1 MIPFIHLLFLTNQEF
16 TITLYPPINI
26 TRIYKMDKY
35 EKVFELAKRRGFLWN
50 SFELYGGSRGFYDYG
65 PLGSTLKRR
74 IEQTWRE
81 FYVIQEGHMEIECPT
96 IGIEDVFVASGHVG
110 GFSDPLCECKKCGEA
125 FRADHLVENVMSA
138 AGTLSAEQLTQV
150 IKEKGITCPECGGEF
165 NDAYEFNLMFKTT
178 IGPGTGRQGYLRP
191 ETAQGMFVDF
201 QRLSRFYRD
210 KLPFGAVQIGK
221 SYRNEI
227 APRQGVIRLREFTQ
241 AECEI
246 FVDPRN
252 KKHPNFERFADR
264 ELMLYS
270 QEAQQKGESFRMTV
284 REAVK
289 AGVIAHEVLGYNI
302 ALTNEFLTK
311 VGINPTKLRFRQHL
325 KDEMAHYA
333 IDCWDAEIETERFGW
348 VEIVGIADRTD
359 YDLKAHARVSKTEL
373 YVYVEYDEPKMVT
386 RFVVKP
392 NMGKLGPLFKGKA
405 KAVADALKQLSEA
418 ELSLS
423 KDQIKF
429 TVEGEELTV
438 SSDVVDFAEET
449 VKVSGENVIPHV
461 IEPSYGIDRIFYGV
475 MEHAFD
481 EENVAQKAAESGLKG
496 AGEAEGPEDAGKEPG
511 EAKGE
516 SEGEGEEE
524 ARLVMH
530 FSSAVAPVQVAV
542 LPLLTRKELAD
553 PAKKIIAKLREKS
566 LLVNYD
572 DSGTIGRRYRRN
584 DEIGTPYSVT
594 VDYDTLED
602 GTVTI
607 RDRDAMRQVRTPIE
621 GIENVLYELIYR
633 GRSFESA
640 GKPFNF

>member
-1 MIPFIHLLFLTNQEF
+1 
-16 TITLYPPINI
+16 
-26 TRIYKMDKY
+26 MDTY

-81 FYVIQEGHMEIECPT
+81 FYVIQEGFMEIECPT
-96 IGIEDVFVASGHVG
+96 IGIEDVFIASGHVG
-110 GFSDPLCECKKCGEA
+110 GFSDPLCECMNCKEA
-125 FRADHLVENVMSA
+125 FRADHLVQNVMEA
-138 AGTLSAEQLTQV
+138 AGTLSAEELTRV
-150 IKEKGITCPECGGEF
+150 IKENDIRCPECGGEF
-165 NDAYEFNLMFKTT
+165 GDAYEFNLMFKTT

-264 ELMLYS
+264 ELVLYS
-270 QEAQQKGESFRMTV
+270 QKAQEKGEPFRMTV
-284 REAVK
+284 REAVE

-311 VGINPTKLRFRQHL
+311 VGINPAKLRFRQHL

-333 IDCWDAEIETERFGW
+333 IDCWDAEIETDRFGW

-373 YVYVEYDEPKMVT
+373 YVYIEYDEPKMVT

-405 KAVADALKQLSEA
+405 KAVADALKQLSE
-418 ELSLS
+418 EELS
-423 KDQIKF
+423 KDEIKV
-429 TVEGEELTV
+429 TVDGEELTV
-438 SSDVVDFAEET
+438 SSDAVDFAEET

-461 IEPSYGIDRIFYGV
+461 IEPSYGIDRIFYGI
-475 MEHAFD
+475 MEHAYD
-481 EENVAQKAAESGLKG
+481 EENVAQKVAESGLKG
-496 AGEAEGPEDAGKEPG
+496 SEEAENESEAGKGEGEA
-511 EAKGE
+511 
-516 SEGEGEEE
+516 EGEEE

-553 PAKKIIAKLREKS
+553 PAKDIIVKLREKT

-584 DEIGTPYSVT
+584 DEIGTPYCVT
-594 VDYDTLED
+594 VDYDTLKD

-607 RDRDAMRQVRTPIE
+607 RDRDSMRQIRAPIQ
-621 GIENVLYELIYR
+621 GIENALYELIYR
-633 GRSFESA
+633 GKTFESA

>member
-1 MIPFIHLLFLTNQEF
+1 
-16 TITLYPPINI
+16 
-26 TRIYKMDKY
+26 MDKY

-81 FYVIQEGHMEIECPT
+81 FYIIQEGFMEIECPT
-96 IGIEDVFVASGHVG
+96 IGIEEVFIASGHVG
-110 GFSDPLCECKKCGEA
+110 GFSDPLCECMNCKEA
-125 FRADHLVENVMSA
+125 FRADHLVENVMDA
-138 AGTLSAEQLTQV
+138 AGTLSAEDLTKV
-150 IKEKGITCPECGGEF
+150 IRENEIRCPECGGEF
-165 NDAYEFNLMFKTT
+165 REAYEFNLMFKTT

-201 QRLSRFYRD
+201 QRLSKFYRD

-311 VGINPTKLRFRQHL
+311 VGIDPARLRFRQHL
-325 KDEMAHYA
+325 TDEMAHYA
-333 IDCWDAEIETERFGW
+333 IDCWDAEIETDRFGW

-386 RFVVKP
+386 RFVVNP
-392 NMGKLGPLFKGKA
+392 NMGKLGPIFKGKA
-405 KAVADALKQLSEA
+405 KAVSDALKQLSEE
-418 ELSLS
+418 ELSKS
-423 KDQIKF
+423 EIKV
-429 TVEGEELTV
+429 TVGREELTV
-438 SSDVVDFAEET
+438 SSDAVDFAEET

-475 MEHAFD
+475 MEHAYD
-481 EENVAQKAAESGLKG
+481 EENVAQKAAEFGLKG
-496 AGEAEGPEDAGKEPG
+496 TEEAKKDSGTKDSRTKDSRTKDSKTSKDEGEAEG
-511 EAKGE
+511 
-516 SEGEGEEE
+516 EEE
-524 ARLVMH
+524 TRLVMH
-530 FSSAVAPVQVAV
+530 LASAIAPVQVAV
-542 LPLLTRKELAD
+542 LPLLTRKELAC
-553 PAKKIIAKLREKS
+553 PAKNIILKLREKT

-584 DEIGTPYSVT
+584 DEIGTPYCVT

-607 RDRDAMRQVRTPIE
+607 RDRDSMRQVRAPIK

-633 GRSFESA
+633 DRTFESA

>member
-1 MIPFIHLLFLTNQEF
+1 
-16 TITLYPPINI
+16 
-26 TRIYKMDKY
+26 MDKY
-35 EKVFELAKRRGFLWN
+35 EKVYELAKRRGFLWN

-81 FYVIQEGHMEIECPT
+81 FYVIQEGFMEIECPT
-96 IGIEDVFVASGHVG
+96 IGIEDVFIASGHVG

-125 FRADHLVENVMSA
+125 FRADHLVENIMSA
-138 AGTLSAEQLTQV
+138 AGTLNAEDLTKV
-150 IKEKGITCPECGGEF
+150 IKENGITCPECGGEF
-165 NDAYEFNLMFKTT
+165 GEAYEFNLMFKTT

-201 QRLSRFYRD
+201 QRLSKFYRD

-252 KKHPNFERFADR
+252 KKHPKFERFADR
-264 ELMLYS
+264 ELVLYS
-270 QEAQQKGESFRMTV
+270 QEAQQEGKSFRMTV
-284 REAVK
+284 REAVE

-311 VGINPTKLRFRQHL
+311 VGIDPGKLRFRQHL

-333 IDCWDAEIETERFGW
+333 IDCWDAEIETDRFGW

-359 YDLKAHARVSKTEL
+359 YDLKAHSRVSKTEL

-392 NMGKLGPLFKGKA
+392 NMGKLGPVFKGRA
-405 KAVADALKQLSEA
+405 KAVADALKQLSE
-418 ELSLS
+418 EELS
-423 KDQIKF
+423 KDEIKV
-429 TVEGEELTV
+429 TVSGKDLTV
-438 SSDVVDFAEET
+438 SSDAVDFSEET

-461 IEPSYGIDRIFYGV
+461 IEPSYGIDRIFYGI
-475 MEHAFD
+475 MEHAYE

-496 AGEAEGPEDAGKEPG
+496 TEEAGKESETGKDEG
-511 EAKGE
+511 EA
-516 SEGEGEEE
+516 EGEEE

-553 PAKKIIAKLREKS
+553 PAKDIIANLREKA

-584 DEIGTPYSVT
+584 DEIGTPYCVT

-607 RDRDAMRQVRTPIE
+607 RDRDSMRQIRAPIK
-621 GIENVLYELIYR
+621 GIENVLYELIYK
-633 GRSFESA
+633 GRAFESS

>member
-1 MIPFIHLLFLTNQEF
+1 
-16 TITLYPPINI
+16 
-26 TRIYKMDKY
+26 MDTY

-81 FYVIQEGHMEIECPT
+81 FYVIQEGFMEIECPT
-96 IGIEDVFVASGHVG
+96 IGIEDVFIASGHVG
-110 GFSDPLCECKKCGEA
+110 GFSDPLCECMNCKEA
-125 FRADHLVENVMSA
+125 FRADHLVQNVMEA
-138 AGTLSAEQLTQV
+138 AGTLSAEELTKV
-150 IKEKGITCPECGGEF
+150 IKENDIRCPECGGEF
-165 NDAYEFNLMFKTT
+165 GDAYEFNLMFKTT

-264 ELMLYS
+264 ELVLYS
-270 QEAQQKGESFRMTV
+270 QKAQEEGESFRMTV

-289 AGVIAHEVLGYNI
+289 TGVIAHEVLGYNI

-311 VGINPTKLRFRQHL
+311 VGIDPAKLRFRQHL

-333 IDCWDAEIETERFGW
+333 IDCWDAEIETDRFGW

-359 YDLKAHARVSKTEL
+359 YDLKAHAKVSKTEL

-405 KAVADALKQLSEA
+405 KAVADALKQLSE
-418 ELSLS
+418 EELS
-423 KDQIKF
+423 KDEIKITVDGEEF
-429 TVEGEELTV
+429 TVG
-438 SSDVVDFAEET
+438 SDAVDFAEET

-461 IEPSYGIDRIFYGV
+461 IEPSYGIDRIFYGI
-475 MEHAFD
+475 MEHAYD
-481 EENVAQKAAESGLKG
+481 EENVAQKVAESGLKG
-496 AGEAEGPEDAGKEPG
+496 TEEAEKESEAGKVEGEA
-511 EAKGE
+511 
-516 SEGEGEEE
+516 EGEEE

-553 PAKKIIAKLREKS
+553 PAKDIIVKLREKT

-584 DEIGTPYSVT
+584 DEIGTPYCVT
-594 VDYDTLED
+594 VDYDTLKD

-607 RDRDAMRQVRTPIE
+607 RDRDSMRQIRAPIQ
-621 GIENVLYELIYR
+621 GIENALYELIYR
-633 GRSFESA
+633 GRAFESA

>member
-1 MIPFIHLLFLTNQEF
+1 
-16 TITLYPPINI
+16 
-26 TRIYKMDKY
+26 MDKY

-81 FYVIQEGHMEIECPT
+81 FYVIQEGFMEIECPT
-96 IGIEDVFVASGHVG
+96 IGIEEVFVASGHVG
-110 GFSDPLCECKKCGEA
+110 GFSDPLCECMNCKEA
-125 FRADHLVENVMSA
+125 FRADHLVEDVTDA
-138 AGTLSAEQLTQV
+138 AGTLSAEDLTKV
-150 IKEKGITCPECGGEF
+150 IREKGICCPECGGEF
-165 NDAYEFNLMFKTT
+165 GEAYEFNLMFKTT

-252 KKHPNFERFADR
+252 KKHPNFERFADK
-264 ELMLYS
+264 ELVLYS
-270 QEAQQKGESFRMTV
+270 QKGQIKGESFRMTV
-284 REAVK
+284 REAVET
-289 AGVIAHEVLGYNI
+289 GVIAHETLGYNI

-311 VGINPTKLRFRQHL
+311 VGIDPAKLRFRQHL
-325 KDEMAHYA
+325 TDEMAHYA
-333 IDCWDAEIETERFGW
+333 IDCWDAEIETDRFGW

-373 YVYVEYDEPKMVT
+373 YVYVEYEEPKMVT
-386 RFVVKP
+386 RFAVKP
-392 NMGKLGPLFKGKA
+392 NMGKLGPVFKGKA
-405 KAVADALKQLSEA
+405 KAVADALKQLSEE
-418 ELSLS
+418 ELS
-423 KDQIKF
+423 KEEIKV
-429 TVEGEELTV
+429 TVDGEELTV
-438 SSDVVDFAEET
+438 SSDAVEFAEEI

-475 MEHAFD
+475 MEHAYD

-496 AGEAEGPEDAGKEPG
+496 TEEAGKEEG
-511 EAKGE
+511 ET
-516 SEGEGEEE
+516 EGEEE

-530 FSSAVAPVQVAV
+530 FASAVAPVQVAV

-553 PAKKIIAKLREKS
+553 PAKDIIAKLREKT
-566 LLVNYD
+566 LLANYD

-584 DEIGTPYSVT
+584 DEIGTPYCVT

-607 RDRDAMRQVRTPIE
+607 RGRDSMRQIRAPIN
-621 GIENVLYELIYR
+621 GLENVLYELIYR
-633 GRSFESA
+633 NRAFESA

>member
-1 MIPFIHLLFLTNQEF
+1 
-16 TITLYPPINI
+16 
-26 TRIYKMDKY
+26 MDKY

-81 FYVIQEGHMEIECPT
+81 FYVIQEGFMEIECPT
-96 IGIEDVFVASGHVG
+96 IGIEEVFIASGHVG
-110 GFSDPLCECKKCGEA
+110 GFSDPLCECMNCKEA
-125 FRADHLVENVMSA
+125 FRADHLVQNVMEA
-138 AGTLSAEQLTQV
+138 AGTLSAEELTKV
-150 IKEKGITCPECGGEF
+150 IKENDIRCPECGGKF
-165 NDAYEFNLMFKTT
+165 GDAYEFNLMFKTT

-264 ELMLYS
+264 ELVLYS
-270 QEAQQKGESFRMTV
+270 QKAQEKGEPFRMTV

-289 AGVIAHEVLGYNI
+289 TGVIAHEVLGYNI

-311 VGINPTKLRFRQHL
+311 VGIDPSKLRFRQHL

-333 IDCWDAEIETERFGW
+333 IDCWDAEIETDRFGW

-405 KAVADALKQLSEA
+405 KAVADALKQLSE
-418 ELSLS
+418 EELS
-423 KDQIKF
+423 KDEIKVTVDGEEF
-429 TVEGEELTV
+429 TVG
-438 SSDVVDFAEET
+438 SDAVDFAEET

-475 MEHAFD
+475 MEHAYD
-481 EENVAQKAAESGLKG
+481 EENVAQKVAESGLKG
-496 AGEAEGPEDAGKEPG
+496 TEETEKESEAGK
-511 EAKGE
+511 
-516 SEGEGEEE
+516 SEGETEGEEE

-553 PAKKIIAKLREKS
+553 PAKDIIVKLREKA

-584 DEIGTPYSVT
+584 DEIGTPYCVT
-594 VDYDTLED
+594 VDYDTLKD

-607 RDRDAMRQVRTPIE
+607 RDRDSMRQIRAPVK

-633 GRSFESA
+633 GRTFESA

>member
-1 MIPFIHLLFLTNQEF
+1 
-16 TITLYPPINI
+16 
-26 TRIYKMDKY
+26 MDKY
-35 EKVFELAKRRGFLWN
+35 EKVFELAKRRWFLWN

-74 IEQTWRE
+74 IEQIWRE
-81 FYVIQEGHMEIECPT
+81 FYVIQEGFMEIECPT
-96 IGIEDVFVASGHVG
+96 IGIEEVFIASGHVG
-110 GFSDPLCECKKCGEA
+110 GFSDPLCECINCSEA
-125 FRADHLVENVMSA
+125 FRADHLVENVMDA
-138 AGTLSAEQLTQV
+138 AGTLSADALTKV
-150 IKEKGITCPECGGEF
+150 IRDYEIRCPECGGEF
-165 NDAYEFNLMFKTT
+165 RDAYEFNLMFKTT

-246 FVDPRN
+246 FVDPRH
-252 KKHPNFERFADR
+252 KKHPNFERFSDK
-264 ELMLYS
+264 ELVLYS
-270 QEAQQKGESFRMTV
+270 QEAQEKGESFRMTV

-289 AGVIAHEVLGYNI
+289 AGVIAHEILGYNL

-311 VGINPTKLRFRQHL
+311 IGINPARLRFRQHL

-348 VEIVGIADRTD
+348 VEMVGIADRTD

-373 YVYVEYDEPKMVT
+373 YVYVEYNEPRMVT
-386 RFVVKP
+386 RFAIKP
-392 NMGKLGPLFKGKA
+392 NMGKLGPVFKGKA
-405 KAVADALKQLSEA
+405 KNVADALKQLSE
-418 ELSLS
+418 EELS
-423 KDQIKF
+423 KDEIKV
-429 TVEGEELTV
+429 TVDGEELTISPDMV
-438 SSDVVDFAEET
+438 SFAEET

-461 IEPSYGIDRIFYGV
+461 IEPSYGIDRIFYGT
-475 MEHAFD
+475 MEHAYD

-496 AGEAEGPEDAGKEPG
+496 MEDADSESRAVEAEGESDA
-511 EAKGE
+511 EA
-516 SEGEGEEE
+516 EEE
-524 ARLVMH
+524 TRLVMH

-553 PAKKIIAKLREKS
+553 PAKEIVAKLREKT

-584 DEIGTPYSVT
+584 DEIGTPYSIT
-594 VDYDTLED
+594 VDYDTIED
-602 GTVTI
+602 RTVTI
-607 RDRDAMRQVRTPIE
+607 RDRDSMRQVRAPII

-633 GRSFESA
+633 DRSFESA

>member
-1 MIPFIHLLFLTNQEF
+1 
-16 TITLYPPINI
+16 
-26 TRIYKMDKY
+26 MDKY

-74 IEQTWRE
+74 IEQIWRE
-81 FYVIQEGHMEIECPT
+81 FYVIQEGFMEIECPT
-96 IGIEDVFVASGHVG
+96 IGIEEVFIASGHVG
-110 GFSDPLCECKKCGEA
+110 GFSDPLCECINCSEA
-125 FRADHLVENVMSA
+125 FRADHLVENVMDA
-138 AGTLSAEQLTQV
+138 AGTLSADALTKV
-150 IKEKGITCPECGGEF
+150 IRDYEIRCPECGGEF
-165 NDAYEFNLMFKTT
+165 GDAYEFNLMFKTT

-246 FVDPRN
+246 FVDPRH
-252 KKHPNFERFADR
+252 KKHPNFERFADK
-264 ELMLYS
+264 ELVLYS
-270 QEAQQKGESFRMTV
+270 QEAQEKGESFRMTV

-289 AGVIAHEVLGYNI
+289 AGVIAHEVLGYNL

-311 VGINPTKLRFRQHL
+311 IGIKPAKLRFRQHL

-333 IDCWDAEIETERFGW
+333 IDCWDAEIETDRFGW
-348 VEIVGIADRTD
+348 VEMVGIADRTD

-373 YVYVEYDEPKMVT
+373 YVYVEYNKPRMVT
-386 RFVVKP
+386 RFAIKP
-392 NMGKLGPLFKGKA
+392 NMGKLGPVFKGKA
-405 KAVADALKQLSEA
+405 KNVADALKQLSE
-418 ELSLS
+418 EELS
-423 KDQIKF
+423 KDEIKV
-429 TVEGEELTV
+429 TVDGEELTISPDMV
-438 SSDVVDFAEET
+438 SFAEET
-449 VKVSGENVIPHV
+449 VKVSGENIIPHV
-461 IEPSYGIDRIFYGV
+461 IEPSYGIDRIFYGT
-475 MEHAFD
+475 MEHAYD

-496 AGEAEGPEDAGKEPG
+496 TEEADSEFRAVEAEGESDA
-511 EAKGE
+511 EA
-516 SEGEGEEE
+516 EEE
-524 ARLVMH
+524 TRLVMH

-553 PAKKIIAKLREKS
+553 PAKEIVAKLREKT

-584 DEIGTPYSVT
+584 DEIGTPYSIT

-602 GTVTI
+602 RTVTI
-607 RDRDAMRQVRTPIE
+607 RDRDSMRQVRAPII

-633 GRSFESA
+633 DRSFESA

>member
-1 MIPFIHLLFLTNQEF
+1 
-16 TITLYPPINI
+16 
-26 TRIYKMDKY
+26 MDKY

-81 FYVIQEGHMEIECPT
+81 FYVIQEGFMEIECPT
-96 IGIEDVFVASGHVG
+96 IGIEEVFIASGHVG
-110 GFSDPLCECKKCGEA
+110 GFSDPLCECINCKEA
-125 FRADHLVENVMSA
+125 FRADHLVENIMEA
-138 AGTLSAEQLTQV
+138 AGTLSAEDLTKV
-150 IKEKGITCPECGGEF
+150 IKENGIRCPECGGEF
-165 NDAYEFNLMFKTT
+165 GEAYEFNLMFKTT

-264 ELMLYS
+264 ELVLYS

-284 REAVK
+284 REAVD

-311 VGINPTKLRFRQHL
+311 VGIDPLKLRFRQHL

-333 IDCWDAEIETERFGW
+333 IDCWDAEIETDRFGW

-392 NMGKLGPLFKGKA
+392 NMGKLGPVFKGKA
-405 KAVADALKQLSEA
+405 KAVAETLKQLSE
-418 ELSLS
+418 EELS
-423 KDQIKF
+423 KDEIK
-429 TVEGEELTV
+429 VIVDGEELTV

-461 IEPSYGIDRIFYGV
+461 IEPSYGIDRIFYGI
-475 MEHAFD
+475 MEHAYE

-496 AGEAEGPEDAGKEPG
+496 TEEAGKESEAGKDEG
-511 EAKGE
+511 EA
-516 SEGEGEEE
+516 EGEEE

-530 FSSAVAPVQVAV
+530 LSSAVAPIQVAV

-553 PAKKIIAKLREKS
+553 PAKDIIAKLREKA
-566 LLVNYD
+566 LLVHYD

-584 DEIGTPYSVT
+584 DEIGTPYCIT

-607 RDRDAMRQVRTPIE
+607 RNRDSMRQIRAPVK

-633 GRSFESA
+633 GRAFESA

>member
-1 MIPFIHLLFLTNQEF
+1 MIPFIHLIFQKNQEF
-16 TITLYPPINI
+16 TFIWYPPINFM
-26 TRIYKMDKY
+26 RIYKMDKY

-74 IEQTWRE
+74 IEQIWRE

-96 IGIEDVFVASGHVG
+96 IGIEDVFIASGHVG

-125 FRADHLVENVMSA
+125 FRADHLVENITDA
-138 AGTLSAEQLTQV
+138 AGTLSAEDLTKV
-150 IKEKGITCPECGGEF
+150 IREKGITCPECGGEF
-165 NDAYEFNLMFKTT
+165 GDAYEFNLMFKTT

-241 AECEI
+241 AECEL

-264 ELMLYS
+264 ELVLYS
-270 QEAQQKGESFRMTV
+270 QEAQKEGKSFRMTV
-284 REAVK
+284 RDTVE

-311 VGINPTKLRFRQHL
+311 VGINPAKLRFRQHL

-333 IDCWDAEIETERFGW
+333 IDCWDAEIETDRFGW

-373 YVYVEYDEPKMVT
+373 YVYVEYDEPRMVT
-386 RFVVKP
+386 RFAVKP
-392 NMGKLGPLFKGKA
+392 NMGKLGPVFKGKA
-405 KAVADALKQLSEA
+405 KAVADALKQLSEE
-418 ELSLS
+418 ELSNN
-423 KDQIKF
+423 QIKV
-429 TVEGEELTV
+429 TVGGEELTV
-438 SSDVVDFAEET
+438 SSDMVSFAEET
-449 VKVSGENVIPHV
+449 VKVSGENVVPHV

-496 AGEAEGPEDAGKEPG
+496 TEEAGNESQAEKGSETVKEESEAEG
-511 EAKGE
+511 
-516 SEGEGEEE
+516 EE

-530 FSSAVAPVQVAV
+530 FSSSVAPVQVAV

-553 PAKKIIAKLREKS
+553 PAKEIVAKLREKT

-607 RDRDAMRQVRTPIE
+607 RDRDSMRQVRAPVK
-621 GIENVLYELIYR
+621 GIENMLYELIYR

>member
-1 MIPFIHLLFLTNQEF
+1 
-16 TITLYPPINI
+16 
-26 TRIYKMDKY
+26 MDKY

-81 FYVIQEGHMEIECPT
+81 FYVIQEGFMEIECPT
-96 IGIEDVFVASGHVG
+96 IGLEEVFIASGHVG
-110 GFSDPLCECKKCGEA
+110 GFSDPLCECMNCREA
-125 FRADHLVENVMSA
+125 FRADHLVENVMDA
-138 AGTLSAEQLTQV
+138 AGTLSAEDLTKV
-150 IKEKGITCPECGGEF
+150 IRENEIRCPECGGEF
-165 NDAYEFNLMFKTT
+165 REAYEFNLMFKTT

-201 QRLSRFYRD
+201 QRLSKFYRD

-284 REAVK
+284 QEAVK
-289 AGVIAHEVLGYNI
+289 AGIIAHEILGYNI

-311 VGINPTKLRFRQHL
+311 VGIDPARLRFRQHL
-325 KDEMAHYA
+325 TDEMAHYA
-333 IDCWDAEIETERFGW
+333 IDCWDAEIETDRFGW

-386 RFVVKP
+386 RFAVNP
-392 NMGKLGPLFKGKA
+392 NMGKLGPIFKGKA
-405 KAVADALKQLSEA
+405 KAVADALKQLSEE
-418 ELSLS
+418 ELSKS
-423 KDQIKF
+423 EIKV
-429 TVEGEELTV
+429 TVGGEELTV
-438 SSDVVDFAEET
+438 SSDAVDFAEET

-475 MEHAFD
+475 MEHAYD
-481 EENVAQKAAESGLKG
+481 EENVAQKAAKSGLKG
-496 AGEAEGPEDAGKEPG
+496 AEEAGKESEAKDSKTSKDEGEAEG
-511 EAKGE
+511 
-516 SEGEGEEE
+516 EEE
-524 ARLVMH
+524 TRLVMH
-530 FSSAVAPVQVAV
+530 LASAIAPVQVAV

-553 PAKKIIAKLREKS
+553 PAKDIILKLREKT

-584 DEIGTPYSVT
+584 DEIGTPYCVT
-594 VDYDTLED
+594 VDYDTLKD

-607 RDRDAMRQVRTPIE
+607 RDRDSMRQVRAPIK

-633 GRSFESA
+633 GRTFESA
-640 GKPFNF
+640 GNPFNF

>member
-1 MIPFIHLLFLTNQEF
+1 
-16 TITLYPPINI
+16 
-26 TRIYKMDKY
+26 MDKY

-81 FYVIQEGHMEIECPT
+81 FYVIQEGFMEIECPT
-96 IGIEDVFVASGHVG
+96 IGIEDVFIASGHVG
-110 GFSDPLCECKKCGEA
+110 GFSDPLCECMNCKEA
-125 FRADHLVENVMSA
+125 FRADHLVQNVMEA
-138 AGTLSAEQLTQV
+138 AGTLSAEELTRV
-150 IKEKGITCPECGGEF
+150 IKENDIRCPECGGEF
-165 NDAYEFNLMFKTT
+165 GDAYEFNLMFKTT

-264 ELMLYS
+264 ELVLYS
-270 QEAQQKGESFRMTV
+270 QKAQEKGEPFRMTV
-284 REAVK
+284 REAVE

-311 VGINPTKLRFRQHL
+311 VGIDPAKLRFRQHL

-333 IDCWDAEIETERFGW
+333 IDCWDAEIETDRFGW

-373 YVYVEYDEPKMVT
+373 YVYIEYDEPKMVT

-405 KAVADALKQLSEA
+405 KAVADALKQLSE
-418 ELSLS
+418 EELS
-423 KDQIKF
+423 KDEIK
-429 TVEGEELTV
+429 VIVDGEELTV
-438 SSDVVDFAEET
+438 SSDAVDFAEET

-461 IEPSYGIDRIFYGV
+461 IEPSYGIDRIFYGI
-475 MEHAFD
+475 MEHAYD
-481 EENVAQKAAESGLKG
+481 EENVAQKVAESGLKG
-496 AGEAEGPEDAGKEPG
+496 SEEAENESEAGKG
-511 EAKGE
+511 EVEA
-516 SEGEGEEE
+516 EGEEE

-553 PAKKIIAKLREKS
+553 PAKDIIVKLREKT

-584 DEIGTPYSVT
+584 DEIGTPYCVT
-594 VDYDTLED
+594 VDYDTLKD

-607 RDRDAMRQVRTPIE
+607 RDRDSMRQIRAPIQ
-621 GIENVLYELIYR
+621 GIENALYELIYR
-633 GRSFESA
+633 GKTFESA

>member
-1 MIPFIHLLFLTNQEF
+1 
-16 TITLYPPINI
+16 
-26 TRIYKMDKY
+26 MDKY

-81 FYVIQEGHMEIECPT
+81 FYVIQEGFMEIECPT
-96 IGIEDVFVASGHVG
+96 IGIEDVFIASGHVG
-110 GFSDPLCECKKCGEA
+110 GFSDPLCECMNCKEA

-138 AGTLSAEQLTQV
+138 AGTLSAEDLTNV
-150 IKEKGITCPECGGEF
+150 IKENGVRCPECGGEF
-165 NDAYEFNLMFKTT
+165 GEAYEFNLMFKTT

-201 QRLSRFYRD
+201 QRLSKFYRD

-264 ELMLYS
+264 ELVLYS

-284 REAVK
+284 REAVE

-311 VGINPTKLRFRQHL
+311 VGINPAKLRFRQHL

-333 IDCWDAEIETERFGW
+333 IDCWDAEIETDRFGW

-386 RFVVKP
+386 RFAVKP
-392 NMGKLGPLFKGKA
+392 NMGKLGPVFKGKA
-405 KAVADALKQLSEA
+405 KAVADALKQLSEE
-418 ELSLS
+418 ELSRNE
-423 KDQIKF
+423 IKI
-429 TVEGEELTV
+429 TVGGEELTV
-438 SSDVVDFAEET
+438 SSDMVSFAEET

-496 AGEAEGPEDAGKEPG
+496 TEEAGN
-511 EAKGE
+511 E
-516 SEGEGEEE
+516 SEAIKDEKDAESEEE

-530 FSSAVAPVQVAV
+530 FSSAVAPVQVTV

-553 PAKKIIAKLREKS
+553 PAKEIIAKLREKT

-607 RDRDAMRQVRTPIE
+607 RDRDSMRQIRAPIK

-633 GRSFESA
+633 GRDFESA

>member
-1 MIPFIHLLFLTNQEF
+1 
-16 TITLYPPINI
+16 
-26 TRIYKMDKY
+26 MDKY

-74 IEQTWRE
+74 IEQVWRE
-81 FYVIQEGHMEIECPT
+81 FYVIQEGFMEIECPT
-96 IGIEDVFVASGHVG
+96 IGIEEVFIASGHVG
-110 GFSDPLCECKKCGEA
+110 GFSDPLCECMNCKEA
-125 FRADHLVENVMSA
+125 FRADHLVENVTEA
-138 AGTLSAEQLTQV
+138 AGTLSAEDLTKV
-150 IKEKGITCPECGGEF
+150 IRENEVRCPECGGEF
-165 NDAYEFNLMFKTT
+165 GDAYEFNLMFKTT

-201 QRLSRFYRD
+201 PRLSRFYRD

-252 KKHPNFERFADR
+252 KEHPNFERFADK
-264 ELMLYS
+264 ELVLYS
-270 QEAQQKGESFRMTV
+270 QEAQKMGESFRMTV

-289 AGVIAHEVLGYNI
+289 AGVIAHEILGYNL

-311 VGINPTKLRFRQHL
+311 IGINPARLRFRQHL

-333 IDCWDAEIETERFGW
+333 IDCWDAEIETDRFGW
-348 VEIVGIADRTD
+348 VEMVGIADRTD

-373 YVYVEYDEPKMVT
+373 YVYVEYDKPKMVT
-386 RFVVKP
+386 RFAINP
-392 NMGKLGPLFKGKA
+392 NMGKLGPAFKGKA
-405 KAVADALKQLSEA
+405 RAVADALKQLSKE
-418 ELSLS
+418 ELS
-423 KDQIKF
+423 KDEIKV
-429 TVEGEELTV
+429 TVDGEELTV
-438 SSDVVDFAEET
+438 SPDMVSFAEET
-449 VKVSGENVIPHV
+449 VKVSGENIIPHV
-461 IEPSYGIDRIFYGV
+461 IEPSYGIDRIFYGT
-475 MEHAFD
+475 MEHAYD

-496 AGEAEGPEDAGKEPG
+496 TEETGTESEAV
-511 EAKGE
+511 KGE
-516 SEGEGEEE
+516 SDTEGEEE
-524 ARLVMH
+524 SRLVMH

-553 PAKKIIAKLREKS
+553 PAKEIVAKLREKT

-584 DEIGTPYSVT
+584 DEIGTPYSIT

-607 RDRDAMRQVRTPIE
+607 RDRDSMRQVRAPIK
-621 GIENVLYELIYR
+621 GIENLLYELIYR
-633 GRSFESA
+633 SRGFESA
-640 GKPFNF
+640 GNPFNF

>member
-1 MIPFIHLLFLTNQEF
+1 
-16 TITLYPPINI
+16 
-26 TRIYKMDKY
+26 MDKY

-81 FYVIQEGHMEIECPT
+81 FYVIQEGFMEIECPT
-96 IGIEDVFVASGHVG
+96 IGIEEVFIASGHVG
-110 GFSDPLCECKKCGEA
+110 GFSDPLCECMNCKEA
-125 FRADHLVENVMSA
+125 FRADHLVEDIMEA
-138 AGTLSAEQLTQV
+138 AGTLSAEDLTKV
-150 IKEKGITCPECGGEF
+150 IKENGIRCPECGGEF
-165 NDAYEFNLMFKTT
+165 GEAYEFNLMFKTT

-264 ELMLYS
+264 ELVLYS

-284 REAVK
+284 REAVD

-311 VGINPTKLRFRQHL
+311 VGIDPSKLRFRQHL

-333 IDCWDAEIETERFGW
+333 IDCWDAEIETDRFGW

-392 NMGKLGPLFKGKA
+392 NMGKLGPIFKGKA
-405 KAVADALKQLSEA
+405 KAVADALKQLSE
-418 ELSLS
+418 EELS
-423 KDQIKF
+423 KDDIKV
-429 TVEGEELTV
+429 TVDGEELTV
-438 SSDVVDFAEET
+438 SSDAVDFAEET

-461 IEPSYGIDRIFYGV
+461 IEPSYGIDRIFYGI
-475 MEHAFD
+475 MEHAYE

-496 AGEAEGPEDAGKEPG
+496 TEEAGKDEGEA
-511 EAKGE
+511 
-516 SEGEGEEE
+516 EGEEE

-530 FSSAVAPVQVAV
+530 LSSAVAPIQVAV

-553 PAKKIIAKLREKS
+553 PAKDIIIRLREKA
-566 LLVNYD
+566 LLVHYD

-584 DEIGTPYSVT
+584 DEIGTPYCVT

-607 RDRDAMRQVRTPIE
+607 RDRDSMRQIRAPVK

-633 GRSFESA
+633 GRAFESA

>member
-1 MIPFIHLLFLTNQEF
+1 
-16 TITLYPPINI
+16 
-26 TRIYKMDKY
+26 MDKY

-81 FYVIQEGHMEIECPT
+81 FYVIQEGFMEIECPT

-110 GFSDPLCECKKCGEA
+110 GFSDPLCECMNCKEA
-125 FRADHLVENVMSA
+125 FRADHLVQNVMEA
-138 AGTLSAEQLTQV
+138 AGTLSAEALTKV
-150 IKEKGITCPECGGEF
+150 IKENEIRCPECGGEF
-165 NDAYEFNLMFKTT
+165 SDAYEFNLMFKTT

-252 KKHPNFERFADR
+252 KKHPNFERFADK
-264 ELMLYS
+264 ELVLYS
-270 QEAQQKGESFRMTV
+270 QKAQEKGEPFRMTV

-289 AGVIAHEVLGYNI
+289 TGVIAHEVLGYNI

-311 VGINPTKLRFRQHL
+311 VGIDPEKLRFRQHL

-333 IDCWDAEIETERFGW
+333 IDCWDAEIETDRFGW

-392 NMGKLGPLFKGKA
+392 NMGKLGPVFKGKA
-405 KAVADALKQLSEA
+405 KAVADALKQLSE
-418 ELSLS
+418 EELS
-423 KDQIKF
+423 KDEIKI
-429 TVEGEELTV
+429 TVDGEELTV
-438 SSDVVDFAEET
+438 SSDAVDFAEET

-461 IEPSYGIDRIFYGV
+461 IEPSYGIDRIFYGI
-475 MEHAFD
+475 MEHAYE
-481 EENVAQKAAESGLKG
+481 EENVAQKVAESGLKSTG
-496 AGEAEGPEDAGKEPG
+496 ETGEEPEAGKGEGEA
-511 EAKGE
+511 
-516 SEGEGEEE
+516 EGEEE

-530 FSSAVAPVQVAV
+530 FTSAVAPVQVAV

-553 PAKKIIAKLREKS
+553 PAKDIIVKLREKT

-584 DEIGTPYSVT
+584 DEIGTPYCVT

-607 RDRDAMRQVRTPIE
+607 RDRDSMRQIRAPIKE
-621 GIENVLYELIYR
+621 IENMLYELIYR
-633 GRSFESA
+633 GRAFESA

>member
-1 MIPFIHLLFLTNQEF
+1 
-16 TITLYPPINI
+16 
-26 TRIYKMDKY
+26 MDKY

-81 FYVIQEGHMEIECPT
+81 FYVIQEGFMEIECPT
-96 IGIEDVFVASGHVG
+96 IGIEEVFIASGHVG
-110 GFSDPLCECKKCGEA
+110 GFSDPLCECMNCKEA
-125 FRADHLVENVMSA
+125 FRADHLVEDVTDA
-138 AGTLSAEQLTQV
+138 AGTLSAEELTNV
-150 IKEKGITCPECGGEF
+150 IKEKDIKCPECGGEF
-165 NDAYEFNLMFKTT
+165 GDAYEFNLMFKTT

-252 KKHPNFERFADR
+252 KKHPNFERFANK
-264 ELMLYS
+264 ELILYS
-270 QEAQQKGESFRMTV
+270 QEAQKKGESIRMTV
-284 REAVK
+284 REAV
-289 AGVIAHEVLGYNI
+289 ATGVIAHEVLGYNI

-311 VGINPTKLRFRQHL
+311 VGINPAKLRFRQHL
-325 KDEMAHYA
+325 TDEMAHYA
-333 IDCWDAEIETERFGW
+333 IDCWDAEIETDRFGW

-373 YVYVEYDEPKMVT
+373 YVYVEYDEPRMVT
-386 RFVVKP
+386 RFTVKP
-392 NMGKLGPLFKGKA
+392 NMGKLGPVFKGKA
-405 KAVADALKQLSEA
+405 KAVADALKQLSE
-418 ELSLS
+418 EELS
-423 KDQIKF
+423 KDEIKI
-429 TVEGEELTV
+429 TVDGEELIVNPDMV
-438 SSDVVDFAEET
+438 SFAEET
-449 VKVSGENVIPHV
+449 VKVSGENIIPHV
-461 IEPSYGIDRIFYGV
+461 IEPSYGIDRIFYGI
-475 MEHAFD
+475 MEHAYD
-481 EENVAQKAAESGLKG
+481 EENVTQKAAESGLKG
-496 AGEAEGPEDAGKEPG
+496 TEEPEKSEEGT
-511 EAKGE
+511 
-516 SEGEGEEE
+516 EEE
-524 ARLVMH
+524 EENRLVMH
-530 FSSAVAPVQVAV
+530 FSTSAAPVQVAV

-553 PAKKIIAKLREKS
+553 PAKEIVTTLREKG

-584 DEIGTPYSVT
+584 DEIGTPYCVT
-594 VDYDTLED
+594 IDYDTLEH

-607 RDRDAMRQVRTPIE
+607 RDRDSMRQVQAAIQ
-621 GIENVLYELIYR
+621 GIEDTLYELIYR
-633 GRSFESA
+633 GKSFKSA
-640 GKPFNF
+640 GRPFNF

>member
-1 MIPFIHLLFLTNQEF
+1 
-16 TITLYPPINI
+16 
-26 TRIYKMDKY
+26 MDKY

-81 FYVIQEGHMEIECPT
+81 FYVIQEGFMEIECPT
-96 IGIEDVFVASGHVG
+96 IGIEDVFIASGHVG
-110 GFSDPLCECKKCGEA
+110 GFSDPLCECMNCKEA
-125 FRADHLVENVMSA
+125 FRADHLVEHVMSA
-138 AGTLSAEQLTQV
+138 AGTLNAEDLTRV
-150 IKEKGITCPECGGEF
+150 IKENEVKCPECGGDFGE
-165 NDAYEFNLMFKTT
+165 AYEFNLMFKTT

-252 KKHPNFERFADR
+252 KKHPNFERFADK
-264 ELMLYS
+264 ELILYS
-270 QEAQQKGESFRMTV
+270 QEAQKKGESFRMTV

-289 AGVIAHEVLGYNI
+289 AGVIAHEFLGYNI

-311 VGINPTKLRFRQHL
+311 VGINPAKLRFRQHL

-333 IDCWDAEIETERFGW
+333 IDCWDAEIETDRFGW
-348 VEIVGIADRTD
+348 VEMVGIADRTD

-373 YVYVEYDEPKMVT
+373 YVYVEYDEPRMIT
-386 RFVVKP
+386 RFAINP
-392 NMGKLGPLFKGKA
+392 NMGKLGPAFKGKA
-405 KAVADALKQLSEA
+405 RAVSDALKQLSEE
-418 ELSLS
+418 ELSTGE
-423 KDQIKF
+423 IKV
-429 TVEGEELTV
+429 TVDGEELTISPDMV
-438 SSDVVDFAEET
+438 SFAEET

-481 EENVAQKAAESGLKG
+481 EENVAQKATESGLKG
-496 AGEAEGPEDAGKEPG
+496 AEEAGKES
-511 EAKGE
+511 EAVKDE
-516 SEGEGEEE
+516 NEVEGEEE

-542 LPLLTRKELAD
+542 LPLLTRKELSD
-553 PAKKIIAKLREKS
+553 PAKEIVVKLREKT

-607 RDRDAMRQVRTPIE
+607 RDRDSMRQVRTPIKE
-621 GIENVLYELIYR
+621 IENVLYELIYR
-633 GRSFESA
+633 GRGFESA

>member
-1 MIPFIHLLFLTNQEF
+1 
-16 TITLYPPINI
+16 
-26 TRIYKMDKY
+26 MDKY

-81 FYVIQEGHMEIECPT
+81 FYVIQEGFMEIECPT
-96 IGIEDVFVASGHVG
+96 IGIEDVFIASGHVG
-110 GFSDPLCECKKCGEA
+110 GFSDPLCECMNCKEA
-125 FRADHLVENVMSA
+125 FRADHLVEHVMSA
-138 AGTLSAEQLTQV
+138 AGTLSAEDLTRV
-150 IKEKGITCPECGGEF
+150 IKENEVKCPECGGDFGE
-165 NDAYEFNLMFKTT
+165 AYEFNLMFKTT

-252 KKHPNFERFADR
+252 KKHPNFERFADK
-264 ELMLYS
+264 ELILYS
-270 QEAQQKGESFRMTV
+270 QEAQKKGESFRMTV

-289 AGVIAHEVLGYNI
+289 AGVIAHEFLGYNI

-311 VGINPTKLRFRQHL
+311 VGINPAKLRFRQHL

-333 IDCWDAEIETERFGW
+333 IDCWDAEIETDRFGW
-348 VEIVGIADRTD
+348 VEMVGIADRTD

-373 YVYVEYDEPKMVT
+373 YVYVEYDEPRMIT
-386 RFVVKP
+386 HFAINP
-392 NMGKLGPLFKGKA
+392 NMGKLGPAFKGKA
-405 KAVADALKQLSEA
+405 RAVSDALKQLSEE
-418 ELSLS
+418 ELS
-423 KDQIKF
+423 KGEIKV
-429 TVEGEELTV
+429 TVDGEELTISPDMV
-438 SSDVVDFAEET
+438 SFAEET

-481 EENVAQKAAESGLKG
+481 EENVAQKATESGLKG
-496 AGEAEGPEDAGKEPG
+496 AEEAGKES
-511 EAKGE
+511 EAVKDE
-516 SEGEGEEE
+516 NEVEGEEE

-542 LPLLTRKELAD
+542 LPLLTRKELSD
-553 PAKKIIAKLREKS
+553 PAKEIVVKLREKT

-607 RDRDAMRQVRTPIE
+607 RDRDSMRQVRAPIKE
-621 GIENVLYELIYR
+621 IENLLYELIYR
-633 GRSFESA
+633 GRGFESA

>member
-1 MIPFIHLLFLTNQEF
+1 
-16 TITLYPPINI
+16 
-26 TRIYKMDKY
+26 MDKY

-81 FYVIQEGHMEIECPT
+81 FYVIQEGFMEIECPT
-96 IGIEDVFVASGHVG
+96 IGIEDVFIASGHVG
-110 GFSDPLCECKKCGEA
+110 GFSDPLCECMNCKEA

-138 AGTLSAEQLTQV
+138 AGTLSAEDLTNV
-150 IKEKGITCPECGGEF
+150 IKENGVRCPECGGEF
-165 NDAYEFNLMFKTT
+165 GEAYEFNLMFKTT

-201 QRLSRFYRD
+201 QRLSKFYRD

-264 ELMLYS
+264 ELVLYS

-284 REAVK
+284 REAVE

-311 VGINPTKLRFRQHL
+311 VGINPAKLRFRQHL

-333 IDCWDAEIETERFGW
+333 IDCWDAEIETDRFGW

-386 RFVVKP
+386 RFAVKP
-392 NMGKLGPLFKGKA
+392 NMGKLGPIFKGKA
-405 KAVADALKQLSEA
+405 KAVADALKQLSEE
-418 ELSLS
+418 ELSRNE
-423 KDQIKF
+423 IKI
-429 TVEGEELTV
+429 TVGGEELTV
-438 SSDVVDFAEET
+438 SSDMVSFAEET

-496 AGEAEGPEDAGKEPG
+496 TEEAGN
-511 EAKGE
+511 E
-516 SEGEGEEE
+516 SEAIKDEKDAESEEE

-530 FSSAVAPVQVAV
+530 FSSAVAPVQVTV

-553 PAKKIIAKLREKS
+553 PAKEIIAKLREKT

-607 RDRDAMRQVRTPIE
+607 RDRDSMRQIRAPIK

-633 GRSFESA
+633 GRDFESA

>member
-1 MIPFIHLLFLTNQEF
+1 
-16 TITLYPPINI
+16 
-26 TRIYKMDKY
+26 MDKY

-81 FYVIQEGHMEIECPT
+81 FYVIQEGFMEIECPT
-96 IGIEDVFVASGHVG
+96 IGLEEVFIASGHVG
-110 GFSDPLCECKKCGEA
+110 GFSDPLCECMNCKEA
-125 FRADHLVENVMSA
+125 FRADHLVENVMDA
-138 AGTLSAEQLTQV
+138 PGTLSAEDLTKV
-150 IKEKGITCPECGGEF
+150 IRENEIRCPECGGEF
-165 NDAYEFNLMFKTT
+165 RDAYEFNLMFKTT

-201 QRLSRFYRD
+201 QRLSKFYRD

-284 REAVK
+284 QEAVK
-289 AGVIAHEVLGYNI
+289 AGIIAHEILGYNI

-311 VGINPTKLRFRQHL
+311 VGIDPTRLRFRQHL
-325 KDEMAHYA
+325 TDEMAHYA
-333 IDCWDAEIETERFGW
+333 IDCWDAEIETDRFGW

-386 RFVVKP
+386 RFVVNP
-392 NMGKLGPLFKGKA
+392 NMGKLGPIFKGKA
-405 KAVADALKQLSEA
+405 KAVSDALKQLSEE
-418 ELSLS
+418 ELSKS
-423 KDQIKF
+423 EIKV
-429 TVEGEELTV
+429 TVGGEELTV
-438 SSDVVDFAEET
+438 SSDAVDFAEET

-475 MEHAFD
+475 MEHAYD
-481 EENVAQKAAESGLKG
+481 EENVAQKAAKSGLKG
-496 AGEAEGPEDAGKEPG
+496 TEEAGKEAEPKDSKTSKDEGEAEG
-511 EAKGE
+511 
-516 SEGEGEEE
+516 EEE
-524 ARLVMH
+524 TRLVMH
-530 FSSAVAPVQVAV
+530 LASAIAPVQVAV

-553 PAKKIIAKLREKS
+553 PAKDIILKLREKT

-584 DEIGTPYSVT
+584 DEIGTPYCVT
-594 VDYDTLED
+594 VDYDTLKD

-607 RDRDAMRQVRTPIE
+607 RDRDSMRQVRAPIK

-633 GRSFESA
+633 GRTFESA
-640 GKPFNF
+640 GNPFNF

>member
-1 MIPFIHLLFLTNQEF
+1 
-16 TITLYPPINI
+16 
-26 TRIYKMDKY
+26 MDKY

-81 FYVIQEGHMEIECPT
+81 FYVIQEGFMEIECPT
-96 IGIEDVFVASGHVG
+96 IGIEDVFIASGHVG
-110 GFSDPLCECKKCGEA
+110 GFSDPLCECMNCKEA
-125 FRADHLVENVMSA
+125 FRADHLVEHVMSA
-138 AGTLSAEQLTQV
+138 AGTLSAEDLTRV
-150 IKEKGITCPECGGEF
+150 IKENEVKCPECGGEF
-165 NDAYEFNLMFKTT
+165 GDAYEFNLMFKTT

-252 KKHPNFERFADR
+252 KKHPNFERFADK
-264 ELMLYS
+264 ELILYS
-270 QEAQQKGESFRMTV
+270 QEAQKKGESFRMTV

-289 AGVIAHEVLGYNI
+289 AGVIAHEFLGYNI

-311 VGINPTKLRFRQHL
+311 VGINPAKLRFRQHL

-333 IDCWDAEIETERFGW
+333 IDCWDAEIETDRFGW
-348 VEIVGIADRTD
+348 VEMVGIADRTD

-373 YVYVEYDEPKMVT
+373 YVYVEYDEPRIIT
-386 RFVVKP
+386 RFAINP
-392 NMGKLGPLFKGKA
+392 NMGKLGPAFKGKA
-405 KAVADALKQLSEA
+405 RAVSDALKQLSEE
-418 ELSLS
+418 ELSTGE
-423 KDQIKF
+423 IKV
-429 TVEGEELTV
+429 TVDGEELTISPDMV
-438 SSDVVDFAEET
+438 SFAEET

-481 EENVAQKAAESGLKG
+481 EENIAQKATEAGLKG
-496 AGEAEGPEDAGKEPG
+496 AEEAGKES
-511 EAKGE
+511 EAVKDE
-516 SEGEGEEE
+516 NEVEGEEE

-542 LPLLTRKELAD
+542 LPLLTRKELSD
-553 PAKKIIAKLREKS
+553 PAKEIVVKLREKT

-607 RDRDAMRQVRTPIE
+607 RDRDSMRQVRAPIKE
-621 GIENVLYELIYR
+621 IENVLYELIYR
-633 GRSFESA
+633 GRGFESA

>member
-1 MIPFIHLLFLTNQEF
+1 
-16 TITLYPPINI
+16 
-26 TRIYKMDKY
+26 MDTY

-81 FYVIQEGHMEIECPT
+81 FYVIQEGFMEIECPT
-96 IGIEDVFVASGHVG
+96 IGIEEVFIASGHVG
-110 GFSDPLCECKKCGEA
+110 GFSDPLCECMNCKEA
-125 FRADHLVENVMSA
+125 FRADHLVENVMEA
-138 AGTLSAEQLTQV
+138 AGTLSAEELTKV
-150 IKEKGITCPECGGEF
+150 IKENDIRCPECGGKF
-165 NDAYEFNLMFKTT
+165 GDAYEFNLMFKTT

-264 ELMLYS
+264 ELVLYS
-270 QEAQQKGESFRMTV
+270 QKAQEKGEPFRMTV
-284 REAVK
+284 REAVET
-289 AGVIAHEVLGYNI
+289 GVIAHEVLGYNI

-311 VGINPTKLRFRQHL
+311 VGIDPAKLRFRQHL

-333 IDCWDAEIETERFGW
+333 IDCWDAEIETDRFGW

-359 YDLKAHARVSKTEL
+359 YDLKAHAKVSKTEL

-405 KAVADALKQLSEA
+405 KAVADALKQLSEK
-418 ELSLS
+418 ELS
-423 KDQIKF
+423 KDEIKVTVDGEEF
-429 TVEGEELTV
+429 TVG
-438 SSDVVDFAEET
+438 SDAVDFAEET
-449 VKVSGENVIPHV
+449 VKVSGENVTPHV

-475 MEHAFD
+475 MEHAYD
-481 EENVAQKAAESGLKG
+481 EENVAQKVAESELKG
-496 AGEAEGPEDAGKEPG
+496 TEETEKESEAG
-511 EAKGE
+511 KGE
-516 SEGEGEEE
+516 SETEGEEE

-553 PAKKIIAKLREKS
+553 PAKDIIVKLREKT

-584 DEIGTPYSVT
+584 DEIGTPYCVT
-594 VDYDTLED
+594 VDYDTLKD

-607 RDRDAMRQVRTPIE
+607 RDRDSMRQIRAPVK

-633 GRSFESA
+633 GRNFESA

>member
-1 MIPFIHLLFLTNQEF
+1 
-16 TITLYPPINI
+16 
-26 TRIYKMDKY
+26 MDKY

-81 FYVIQEGHMEIECPT
+81 FYVIQEGFMEIECPT
-96 IGIEDVFVASGHVG
+96 IGIEEVFIASGHVG
-110 GFSDPLCECKKCGEA
+110 GFSDPLCECMNCKEA
-125 FRADHLVENVMSA
+125 FRADHLVQNVMEA
-138 AGTLSAEQLTQV
+138 AGTLSAEELTRV
-150 IKEKGITCPECGGEF
+150 IKENEIRCPECGGEF
-165 NDAYEFNLMFKTT
+165 GDAYEFNLMFKTT

-252 KKHPNFERFADR
+252 KKHPNFERFADK
-264 ELMLYS
+264 ELVLYS
-270 QEAQQKGESFRMTV
+270 QKAQEEGESFRMTV

-311 VGINPTKLRFRQHL
+311 VGIDPAKLRFRQHL

-333 IDCWDAEIETERFGW
+333 IDCWDAEIETDRFGW

-392 NMGKLGPLFKGKA
+392 NMGKLGPVFKGKA
-405 KAVADALKQLSEA
+405 KAVVDALKQLSE
-418 ELSLS
+418 EELS
-423 KDQIKF
+423 KDEIKV

-438 SSDVVDFAEET
+438 SSDAVDFAEET
-449 VKVSGENVIPHV
+449 VKVSGENVVPHV
-461 IEPSYGIDRIFYGV
+461 IEPSYGIDRIFYGI
-475 MEHAFD
+475 MEHAYD
-481 EENVAQKAAESGLKG
+481 EENVAQKVAESGLKG
-496 AGEAEGPEDAGKEPG
+496 AEESEKESEAGKGEGEAEG
-511 EAKGE
+511 
-516 SEGEGEEE
+516 EEE
-524 ARLVMH
+524 NRLVMH
-530 FSSAVAPVQVAV
+530 FTSAVAPVQVAV

-553 PAKKIIAKLREKS
+553 PAKDIIAKLREKT

-584 DEIGTPYSVT
+584 DEIGTPYCVT
-594 VDYDTLED
+594 VDYDTLKD

-607 RDRDAMRQVRTPIE
+607 RDRDSMRQIRAPIQ
-621 GIENVLYELIYR
+621 GIENTLYELIYR
-633 GRSFESA
+633 GRAFESA

>member
-1 MIPFIHLLFLTNQEF
+1 
-16 TITLYPPINI
+16 
-26 TRIYKMDKY
+26 MDKY

-81 FYVIQEGHMEIECPT
+81 FYVIQEGFMEIECPT
-96 IGIEDVFVASGHVG
+96 IGIEDVFIASGHVG
-110 GFSDPLCECKKCGEA
+110 GFSDPLCECMNCKEA

-138 AGTLSAEQLTQV
+138 AGTLSAEDLTNV
-150 IKEKGITCPECGGEF
+150 IKENGVRCPECGGEF
-165 NDAYEFNLMFKTT
+165 GEAYEFNLMFKTT

-201 QRLSRFYRD
+201 QRLSKFYRD

-264 ELMLYS
+264 ELVLYS

-284 REAVK
+284 REAVE

-311 VGINPTKLRFRQHL
+311 VGINPAKLRFRQHL

-333 IDCWDAEIETERFGW
+333 IDCWDAEIETDRFGW

-386 RFVVKP
+386 RFAVKP
-392 NMGKLGPLFKGKA
+392 NMGKLGPIFKGKA
-405 KAVADALKQLSEA
+405 KAVADALKQLSEE
-418 ELSLS
+418 ELSRNE
-423 KDQIKF
+423 IKI
-429 TVEGEELTV
+429 TVGGEDLTV
-438 SSDVVDFAEET
+438 SSDMVSFAEET

-496 AGEAEGPEDAGKEPG
+496 TEEAGN
-511 EAKGE
+511 E
-516 SEGEGEEE
+516 SEAIKDEKDAESEEE

-530 FSSAVAPVQVAV
+530 FSSAVAPVQVTV

-553 PAKKIIAKLREKS
+553 PAKEIIAKLREKT

-607 RDRDAMRQVRTPIE
+607 RDRDSMRQIRAPIK

-633 GRSFESA
+633 GRDFESA